1 MLHIPLLL
9 FTKVEFIICVDMTEP
24 DSVFNELLKSN
35 QISLSKYTSQARSKS
50 HV

>member
-9 FTKVEFIICVDMTEP
+9 FIKVAFIICVDMTEM
-24 DSVFNELLKSN
+24 DSDFKELLKSN
-35 QISLSKYTSQARSKS
+35 QMSLSKYTSQARSKW